1 MNSKFLKAICL
12 FLLSSGY
19 LISQEFK
26 LAKNTGSVN
35 INISSAIVEAYD
47 GKEIIISYG
56 KIEDRRNTESEQ
68 PRQIPGVA
76 TGTTVDINNG
86 AISYRNSSEPCVD
99 CRDRRDNKT
108 QGLRVLSASGLPD
121 NTGFGINIK
130 DNGSTVDIVKIGR
143 KDSRFIN
150 VKVPKSMNIKV
161 TNDELGGNKIY
172 LKNVEAEIEASVLY
186 NSIILDNVTGPMT
199 IKTTYGSV
207 DGELNQSVKSPISII
222 STYGSVD
229 LKVAKTI
236 KANLHLSAPYGDV
249 FAAPEM
255 DIVIEPTAS
264 NNKSWTNEAI
274 KGKIN
279 GGGIDLSVKC
289 SYGKIYLRN

>member
-1 MNSKFLKAICL
+1 MKSKSLKAICL
-12 FLLSSGY
+12 FLMSSGY

-47 GKEIIISYG
+47 GKEIIINYG
-56 KIEDRRNTESEQ
+56 KLEEIRYPENEES
-68 PRQIPGVA
+68 RMLGIASGGTIGV
-76 TGTTVDINNG
+76 TSGSVL
-86 AISYRNSSEPCVD
+86 SRNSAEPCVD
-99 CRDRRDNKT
+99 CRDKKGNKT
-108 QGLRVLSASGLPD
+108 EGLRVLSASGLQD
-121 NTGFGINIK
+121 NTGFGINLK

-143 KDSRFIN
+143 KDSRLISI
-150 VKVPKSMNIKV
+150 KVPKSMNIKV
-161 TNDELGGNKIY
+161 TNDELGGSRIY

-207 DGELNQSVKSPISII
+207 DGELNQAVKSPISII

-229 LKVAKTI
+229 LKVAKNI

-249 FAAPEM
+249 YAAPEM

-264 NNKSWTNEAI
+264 KNNSWTNEAI

-279 GGGIDLSVKC
+279 GGGIDFSIKC
-289 SYGKIYLRN
+289 NYGKIYLRN